1 MKKPISLVEESVFL
15 FAVGIK
21 NKQAELL
28 PPVCPKSTINLTYT
42 KYYGNANLIT
52 SQLKLRFFC

>member
-1 MKKPISLVEESVFL
+1 MIRLSRLRKQSVFL
-15 FAVGIK
+15 FGNAVK

-52 SQLKLRFFC
+52 SK

>member
-1 MKKPISLVEESVFL
+1 MFQEAGCESNRFFVWNR
-15 FAVGIK
+15 VK

-42 KYYGNANLIT
+42 KYYGTTNLTT
-52 SQLKLRFFC
+52 SERILCFFN

>member
-1 MKKPISLVEESVFL
+1 MFQKPISLVKRNRFFIGNGL
-15 FAVGIK
+15 K

-52 SQLKLRFFC
+52 S